1 MTGQLPPISFV
12 RDLVEPHESRR
23 ALARSV
29 VKGSS
34 VRVAH
39 GAYVEASIH
48 TSLSVRER
56 YLLRVLAVAATRR
69 SRPVISHWSAAA
81 IHGLPIL
88 GRWPDTVHT
97 TIAPTSGGRSRGNV
111 VKHCAALGDTDVVE
125 IDGMLVTSV
134 ARTVVDMAAVLSLR
148 DATVAVDRALLI
160 DRFGRREP
168 MTDRVSLE
176 QCWASRGAFRGFARA
191 KSAID
196 FGEDRAESPLESV
209 SRVSMRAI
217 GCPRPLLQV
226 PHSDAEGPIGEP
238 DFYWP
243 DFNAV
248 GEADGKGKYLDL
260 SLRKG
265 RTAEQVVMD
274 EKHREDRLRALP
286 RSFARWGWDVGM
298 DPVRLRSTLHR
309 LGLPTGGRW

>member
-23 ALARSV
+23 ALARSAIA
-29 VKGSS
+29 GSS
-34 VRVAH
+34 VRVGH
-39 GAYVEASIH
+39 GAYVEASVH
-48 TSLSVRER
+48 ASLSARER
-56 YLLRVLAVAATRR
+56 YLLRVRAVAATRR
-69 SRPVISHWSAAA
+69 FRPVISHWSAAA

-88 GRWPDTVHT
+88 GRWPDSVHT

-111 VKHCAALGDTDVVE
+111 VKHCAALGDTDVVD

-134 ARTVVDMAAVLSLR
+134 ARTVVDLAAVLPFR
-148 DATVAVDRALLI
+148 DAAVMVDRALLV
-160 DRFGRREP
+160 DRFGRLVP

-176 QCWASRGAFRGFARA
+176 QCWASRGVFRGFARA
-191 KSAID
+191 KSAIA

-209 SRVSMRAI
+209 SRVSMRVI

-243 DFNAV
+243 GFNAV
-248 GEADGKGKYLDL
+248 GEADGKTKYLDA
-260 SLRKG
+260 SLRNG
-265 RTAEQVVMD
+265 RTAEQVLMD
-274 EKHREDRLRALP
+274 EKYREDRLRALP
-286 RSFARWGWDVGM
+286 RAFTRWGWEVGV
-298 DPVRLRSTLHR
+298 DPARLRSRLQR
-309 LGLPTGGRW
+309 LGLPTGARW